1 MLPSSVSPF
10 LSLLVVQS
18 SLRRWPVTRLNERRR
33 QNKVED
39 GAMLKAIYLC
49 QQDKM
54 QKSIIDGKEEVV
66 ENRACTFISSMI
78 ALSLWRLKAILIDP
92 QRQVQL
98 FLERELRKECP
109 ASLYTDKIT
118 VLFVII
124 YSSFEK

>member
-1 MLPSSVSPF
+1 M
-10 LSLLVVQS
+10 
-18 SLRRWPVTRLNERRR
+18 TRLNERRR

-54 QKSIIDGKEEVV
+54 QKSIIDGEEEVV

-78 ALSLWRLKAILIDP
+78 ALPYLSLWRLKAILIDP

-98 FLERELRKECP
+98 FLERGPRKECP
-109 ASLYTDKIT
+109 ASLYTDRIT
-118 VLFVII
+118 VLVVII